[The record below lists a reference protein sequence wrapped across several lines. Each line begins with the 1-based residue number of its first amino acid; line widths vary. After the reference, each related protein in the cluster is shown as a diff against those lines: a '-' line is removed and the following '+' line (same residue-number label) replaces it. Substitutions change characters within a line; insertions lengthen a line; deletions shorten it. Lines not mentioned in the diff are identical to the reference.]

1 MKKTIIVICCSIAG
15 LSMQA
20 QNLDSLYSI
29 WKDNTKPAAT
39 RAKAYYDYVWDRY
52 LYSNPDTAEILAKPL
67 HTFAQTHH
75 FSRAA
80 AMAYNLQ
87 GVANAMKGNYPIA
100 LDNYKKSLEIDER
113 NGYKKGITGAL
124 NNIGNI
130 YLNQGNY
137 PQALDYYHRSLKIY
151 EEIIDKNGI
160 ALILNNIGNIYSLMK
175 DYPRSLEYQLKSLAV
190 CQEIADKRGAASAM
204 SNIGNAYLNMKNYPL
219 ALDYFKKA
227 LGFFEET
234 GDKTGMAINYVNIG
248 RFYEDQGDY
257 SRALEYSKKSL
268 ALNESMGAKQQIA
281 TDRINIGRQYKKL
294 GKYTVALDYCH
305 GGLLLAKEV
314 GALKQQK
321 AACECIYETHK
332 ANGQSESAL
341 EYHEQMIRLGDSIN
355 NSENTRKII
364 QLDMQYAFDKKE
376 AIAKA
381 EQEKKDAVTAQELR
395 RQKLVRNGFI
405 GGFAVVLLF
414 AVIFLSQRNRISK
427 EKKRSEELLL
437 NILPE
442 ETAKELKEKGHSD
455 AQLIDHATV
464 LFTDFE
470 GFTALSEKVTPKE
483 LVADLHAC
491 FSLFDKLC
499 EKYGIEKIKTIGD
512 AYMAAGGLPT
522 PHQNHARYTVQLALE
537 MATVVQNEKN
547 RKTAANLPYFDIRI
561 GVHTGPVVAGIVG
574 IKKFQYDIW
583 GDTVNTASRMETSG
597 VPGKVNISQ
606 STYEQLKDD
615 PEFSFISRG
624 KIQVKGKGEMEMYFV
639 SRA

>member
-1 MKKTIIVICCSIAG
+1 MKESLITFFFYIAAFTT
-15 LSMQA
+15 QA
-20 QNLDSLYSI
+20 QNLDSLYSV
-29 WKDNTKPAAT
+29 WQDKSKPIASRAT
-39 RAKAYYDYVWDRY
+39 AYYDYVWDRY
-52 LYSNPDTAEILAKPL
+52 LYSNPDTAEVLAKAL
-67 HTFAQTHH
+67 HTFAQTHK
-75 FSRAA
+75 FTRAS

-100 LDNYKKSLEIDER
+100 LDNYKKSLAIDKR

-130 YLNQGNY
+130 YLDQGNY
-137 PQALDYYHRSLKIY
+137 PQALDHYQRSLKIY
-151 EEIIDKNGI
+151 EEITDKKGI
-160 ALILNNIGNIYSLMK
+160 ALILNNIGNVYSLMK
-175 DYPRSLEYQLKSLAV
+175 DYPRSLENQLKSLVV
-190 CQEIADKRGAASAM
+190 CQEIGDNRGAASAM
-204 SNIGNAYLNMKNYPL
+204 SNIGNTYLNMKNYPL
-219 ALDYFKKA
+219 ALDYFNKA
-227 LGFFEET
+227 LDFFEVT
-234 GDKTGMAINYVNIG
+234 GDKTGMAINYVNMG

-257 SRALEYSKKSL
+257 PRALEYSQKSL

-294 GKYTVALDYCH
+294 GKFAIALDYCQR
-305 GGLLLAKEV
+305 GLLLAREV

-321 AACECIYETHK
+321 AACECMYETYK
-332 ANGQSESAL
+332 SNGQSESAL
-341 EYHEQMIRLGDSIN
+341 AYHEQMIRLGDSIN
-355 NSENTRKII
+355 NSENTRKIV
-364 QLDMQYAFDKKE
+364 QLDMQYSFDKKE

-405 GGFAVVLLF
+405 GGFAVVLCF
-414 AVIFLSQRNRISK
+414 AGIFLIQRNRIGK

-442 ETAKELKEKGHSD
+442 ETAKELKRKGHAD
-455 AQLIDHATV
+455 AQLIDQVTV

-470 GFTALSEKVTPKE
+470 GFTALSEKVTPQK

-491 FSLFDKLC
+491 FSAFDQLC

-522 PHQNHARYTVQLALE
+522 PKQNHAKDTVCLALE
-537 MATVVQNEKN
+537 MAELVENEKAK
-547 RKTAANLPYFDIRI
+547 KTAANLPYFAIRI

-583 GDTVNTASRMETSG
+583 GDTVNTASRMEASG

-606 STYEQLKDD
+606 ATYEQLKDD
-615 PEFSFISRG
+615 PEFSFVSRG
-624 KIQVKGKGEMEMYFV
+624 KIQVKGKGELEMYFV
-639 SRA
+639 SKA

>member
-1 MKKTIIVICCSIAG
+1 MRKSFFVLFCAIVG
-15 LSMQA
+15 LTLQA
-20 QNLDSLYSI
+20 QNLDSLYSV
-29 WKDNTKPAAT
+29 WLDKSKPVIARAT
-39 RAKAYYDYVWDRY
+39 AYYDYVWDRY
-52 LYSNPDTAEILAKPL
+52 LYSNPDTAEILAKEL
-67 HTFAQTHH
+67 HTFAQTHK
-75 FSRAA
+75 FTRAA

-100 LDNYKKSLEIDER
+100 LDNYKKSLAIDER

-151 EEIIDKNGI
+151 EEIADKKGI

-190 CQEIADKRGAASAM
+190 CQEIDDKRGAASAM
-204 SNIGNAYLNMKNYPL
+204 SNIGNAYLNLKNYPL

-227 LGFFEET
+227 LRFFEVT

-248 RFYEDQGDY
+248 RFYEDQGNY
-257 SRALEYSKKSL
+257 TLALEYSQKSL
-268 ALNESMGAKQQIA
+268 ELNKSMGAKQPMA
-281 TDRINIGRQYKKL
+281 TDQINIGRQYKKL
-294 GKYTVALDYCH
+294 GKYALALDYCR
-305 GGLLLAKEV
+305 GGLLLAEEV

-321 AACECIYETHK
+321 AACECLYETHK
-332 ANGQSESAL
+332 ASGTSKLAL
-341 EYHEQMIRLGDSIN
+341 DYHEQMIRLNDSIN
-355 NSENTRKII
+355 NTETTRKIV

-376 AIAKA
+376 TIAKA

-414 AVIFLSQRNRISK
+414 AGVFLSQRNRIGK

-455 AQLIDHATV
+455 AQLVDDVTV

-470 GFTALSEKVTPKE
+470 GFTALSEKVTPQE

-491 FSLFDKLC
+491 FSAFDRLC

-522 PHQNHARYTVQLALE
+522 PKQNHAKDTVSLALE
-537 MATVVQNEKN
+537 MAEVVEIEKA
-547 RKTAANLPYFDIRI
+547 RKMAANLPYFDIRI

-583 GDTVNTASRMETSG
+583 GDTVNTASRMEASG

-606 STYEQLKDD
+606 ATYEQLKED
-615 PEFSFISRG
+615 PAFSLISRG
-624 KIQVKGKGEMEMYFV
+624 KIHVKGKGEMEMYFV
-639 SRA
+639 SRS